1 MSDNRRPRG
10 LSAELLLH
18 KLTIVREFVRELS
31 RTGTLPTALEYG
43 LNGCNSK
50 GTRVPLSA
58 FSFVIGIYKC
68 FLFTAEVVFCE
79 SALVFLLFGHCCI
92 PEARSL

>member
-1 MSDNRRPRG
+1 M
-10 LSAELLLH
+10 
-18 KLTIVREFVRELS
+18 KVVRELS
-31 RTGTLPTALEYG
+31 RTGTFPTALEYG

-58 FSFVIGIYKC
+58 FSFEIGIYER

-79 SALVFLLFGHCCI
+79 SALVSCCLVIAAFLRPDHCKCHMVLSMGL
-92 PEARSL
+92 E

>member
-1 MSDNRRPRG
+1 MSAKGGKIVGDNRGPRG
-10 LSAELLLH
+10 LSAELMLH
-18 KLTIVREFVRELS
+18 KFTIVREIVREFS

-58 FSFVIGIYKC
+58 FSFVIGI
-68 FLFTAEVVFCE
+68 
-79 SALVFLLFGHCCI
+79 
-92 PEARSL
+92 